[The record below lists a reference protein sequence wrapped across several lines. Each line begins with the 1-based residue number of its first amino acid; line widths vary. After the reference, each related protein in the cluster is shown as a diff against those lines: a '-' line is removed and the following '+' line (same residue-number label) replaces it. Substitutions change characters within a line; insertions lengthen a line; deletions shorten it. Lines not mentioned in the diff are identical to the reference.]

1 MRIDDIRIDLNGH
14 ELILRNATDD
24 DAEMLLKYLKE
35 TAVETRFLVK
45 EPEEID
51 MTTEE
56 EKAFIKRQNE
66 SEGNIMLLGFLDG
79 EFVGNCALN
88 GMGLFRFRHRVTL
101 GIALYQKFT
110 GLGIGKVMMQTL
122 IRLAKEMG
130 YEQLELNKSSLGD
143 DVKFLKE
150 NLMVW
155 ITSFEGEVL
164 GITLPDK
171 IEYVVTHSEP
181 AVKGNTSSG
190 AMKDA
195 TLENGLEI
203 KVPLFI
209 NEGESVLVT
218 TKDGKYSSRA

>member
-130 YEQLELNKSSLGD
+130 YEQLELNVIANNERAIALYKKMGFEICGTTKNASKYKD
-143 DVKFLKE
+143 DTYADE
-150 NLMVW
+150 HLMVRM
-155 ITSFEGEVL
+155 L
-164 GITLPDK
+164 
-171 IEYVVTHSEP
+171 
-181 AVKGNTSSG
+181 
-190 AMKDA
+190 
-195 TLENGLEI
+195 
-203 KVPLFI
+203 
-209 NEGESVLVT
+209 
-218 TKDGKYSSRA
+218 